1 MEKAKKIYT
10 CLFVIPFLF
19 IPFITKAQFDDSR
32 VGIKG
37 GVNLSNFYTS
47 DIGSKNA
54 KLGFN
59 AGLFTELAVGEYFS
73 IQPEVLLTTKGN
85 SVTYGGDEGIADFVN
100 AEGDVKF
107 NLTYLEI
114 PVLAKAT
121 IGEVLNLHIGPYA
134 SYLIG
139 ASTDVDGTFDTEI
152 TEIDRD
158 RFNTWDYGLAVGIGA
173 DLEAVTIGVRYDL
186 GLAQVAD
193 GTISEAL
200 LSEAKNSVLQAY
212 IAVGL

>member
-1 MEKAKKIYT
+1 MEKFKKTYLY
-10 CLFVIPFLF
+10 LFVIPFLF
-19 IPFITKAQFDDSR
+19 MPFLTKAQSEDSR

-47 DIGSKNA
+47 EIGSKNA

-59 AGLFTELAVGEYFS
+59 VGLFTELAVGEYFS
-73 IQPEVLLTTKGN
+73 IQPEILFTTKGN
-85 SVTYGGDEGIADFVN
+85 RVTYGEDDGIADLVN

-107 NLTYLEI
+107 NLSYLEI
-114 PVLAKAT
+114 PLLAKVT
-121 IGEVLNLHIGPYA
+121 IGEVLNLHVGPYA

-139 ASTDVDGTFDTEI
+139 ASTDVDGTFDTEVE
-152 TEIDRD
+152 EIDRD

-173 DLEAVTIGVRYDL
+173 DLEAVTLGVRYDL

-200 LSEAKNSVLQAY
+200 LSESKNSVLQAY
-212 IAVGL
+212 IAIGL